1 LFFPIVYTIFLGIG
15 IFRIGATIGATIG
28 GTIIKNCCK
37 LNIAQF
43 IGFCKKKS
51 PSLVRSWIL
60 IFVAMI
66 TEILSNQLGHNVFD
80 TCALVAFL
88 FLQLLF
94 FEKGN
99 VPKLN
104 VDLDVVDSDVVDS
117 DVVDFF
123 ITWQYN
129 VIIISQFFIY
139 RFFYYFITL
148 ITSEYKNPIFV
159 TSFTAYIAV
168 VKFNTLVISK
178 IHKQAIYRNKDK
190 KQLTYTHSTII
201 RMVGIYVVVYV
212 LMVYLYFQARHER
225 N

>member
-1 LFFPIVYTIFLGIG
+1 
-15 IFRIGATIGATIG
+15 
-28 GTIIKNCCK
+28 
-37 LNIAQF
+37 
-43 IGFCKKKS
+43 
-51 PSLVRSWIL
+51 
-60 IFVAMI
+60 MI
-66 TEILSNQLGHNVFD
+66 TEILSNQLDHNVSA

-99 VPKLN
+99 VDLN
-104 VDLDVVDSDVVDS
+104 
-117 DVVDFF
+117 VVDFF

-178 IHKQAIYRNKDK
+178 IHKQAIYRKKD
-190 KQLTYTHSTII
+190 LTYTHSTII
-201 RMVGIYVVVYV
+201 RMVVIYGVVYA